1 MAKPQIPLQTSLLQ
15 LGAKVNIFHD
25 IYKKKPIFFYLFVG
39 AAGFSLFQFFTFSL

>member
-25 IYKKKPIFFYLFVG
+25 IYKKKPILPMKLYSMKEIEKILH
-39 AAGFSLFQFFTFSL
+39 